1 MSDSVTDSGDR
12 LPRGWIALAAGVL
25 LLPVAALALLLARP
39 QLDHVWE
46 HQPSHF
52 WLVLGTA
59 AVSFAL
65 AYITNE
71 AATRRGDAR
80 VLLVSLAFMASAGFL
95 GLHALATPG
104 VLLSAPNMGFV
115 VATPIGLAIASV
127 FAFLSVSPWAGP
139 RASLILRWKD
149 ALRWSLIGVIIGWAA
164 ISLAR
169 LPPLDGPPPAAEV
182 EGPLIIAAVV
192 GLVLFAFSAW
202 RYWSILRARPS
213 IITLAM
219 AVAFVLLAEAMLAV
233 ALSRRWHLSWW
244 EWHVLMTLA
253 FAAIVLGVR
262 EEYRR
267 TRSLGAA
274 FGGLYL
280 EQTLARL
287 DHWHG
292 RAIAELAAL
301 QADDRPT
308 DRLLDSLRQD
318 GASADELRLLQE
330 AAAEM
335 RRTEE
340 LFRPYVPLQLAQ
352 RLPSD
357 PALARLGGEERE
369 VSVLFAD
376 LAGFTSFSESR
387 PPTDVLHMLNS
398 HWATVVP
405 IIDRAGGVIEHFA
418 GDGVMVI
425 FNAVGE
431 QPDHALRAARSAL
444 EIIAATGP
452 LAEANPGW
460 PRFRIGVNTGPAVV
474 GNVGAEGRRTF
485 GAIGDTSNLGARLM
499 SAGEPSQVVMSAST
513 REAVLRAGLKLQATH
528 LGEIAVKGKQQ
539 RVDAWVLHTIT
550 ADQADATEVTNSD
563 RSGQ

>member
-1 MSDSVTDSGDR
+1 MSDSVTGEGDR

-25 LLPVAALALLLARP
+25 LLPVAALALLLVRP

-59 AVSFAL
+59 VVSFAL

-104 VLLSAPNMGFV
+104 VLLPAPNMGFV

-149 ALRWSLIGVIIGWAA
+149 ALRWSLIGLIVAWAA

-169 LPPLDGPPPAAEV
+169 LPPLDGPPPEAEV

-202 RYWSILRARPS
+202 RYWSILRSRPS

-219 AVAFVLLAEAMLAV
+219 AVAFLLLAEALLAV

-262 EEYRR
+262 KEYRR
-267 TRSLGAA
+267 TRSLGAT

-292 RAIAELAAL
+292 RAIAELTRL
-301 QADDRPT
+301 QAQNRPT
-308 DRLLDSLRQD
+308 ERLLDELRRD
-318 GASADELRLLQE
+318 GASEDELRLLEE
-330 AAAEM
+330 AATEM

-340 LFRPYVPLQLAQ
+340 LFRPYLPGQLAE
-352 RLPSD
+352 RLPADSN
-357 PALARLGGEERE
+357 LARLGGEERE

-376 LAGFTSFSESR
+376 LAGFTAFSETR

-398 HWATVVP
+398 YWAAVVP
-405 IIDRAGGVIEHFA
+405 TIDTVGGVIEHFA
-418 GDGVMVI
+418 GDGIMVI
-425 FNAVGE
+425 FNAVGD
-431 QPDHALRAARSAL
+431 QPDHALRAARAARA
-444 EIIAATGP
+444 IIAATEP

-460 PRFRIGVNTGPAVV
+460 PSFRIGVNTGPAVV

-499 SAGEPSQVVMSAST
+499 SAGEPGQVVISRATMEALSAS
-513 REAVLRAGLKLQATH
+513 GATPTSVP
-528 LGEIAVKGKQQ
+528 LGAIEVKGKSQP
-539 RVDAWVLHTIT
+539 VEAWVLERI
-550 ADQADATEVTNSD
+550 
-563 RSGQ
+563 